1 MEKKCSYCAMMI
13 PKEANVCP
21 HCRKKMPISSAAGFI
36 IIIISTIAIISI
48 LISALT
54 PSDSTTPTIA
64 YKPIHKDYEITWK
77 KGVKVGLLVPTNTSK
92 EQLKNIVY
100 EFKQAKQ
107 NNTLSGLIPPVNTT
121 AYDKYAIFTV
131 LIFSDP
137 KWSNPSEYDKYS
149 SAITE
154 TAKDKAIVKAYLNH
168 IAAYYEFGESEREHG
183 ALGYNDGADKSIHYK
198 KLF

>member
-13 PKEANVCP
+13 PKEAKVCP

-64 YKPIHKDYEITWK
+64 YKPIHNYEITWK

-131 LIFSDP
+131 LIFTDP

-183 ALGYNDGADKSIHYK
+183 ALGYNDGADKSIHYR